1 MFPGLI
7 LTFDSTSEDVM
18 KEKPRDSEEILSK
31 NIIVLLFIFGL
42 LLAISMVIV
51 YWMTISGLYPVF
63 TENIEFGSWNSS
75 YLYTSDTFLNPDLN
89 HFGVGLTEA
98 KTLTMLMV
106 TLFFC
111 ESFLIFQIRR
121 PNKSLFRSLIEDS
134 NKRMYLIIG
143 FLFALFLMLMYI
155 PGVQVTL
162 AKAGINFMFM
172 YLTGIDWLMCFLISL
187 ICIVSFEVVKY
198 ISRSYGI
205 TY

>member
-1 MFPGLI
+1 
-7 LTFDSTSEDVM
+7 
-18 KEKPRDSEEILSK
+18 
-31 NIIVLLFIFGL
+31 
-42 LLAISMVIV
+42 MVIV
-51 YWMTISGLYPVF
+51 YYISFSGIYPVF
-63 TENIEFGSWNSS
+63 TENLEFGNWNSS
-75 YLYTSDTFLNPDLN
+75 YLYTPDTSHLIPL
-89 HFGVGLTEA
+89 GVGFTEA

-143 FLFALFLMLMYI
+143 FLFALFIMLMYI

-162 AKAGINFMFM
+162 AEAGINFMFM